1 MAASID
7 SVARPQ
13 TDVPLAVRLAV
24 CTWIAIALAVGA
36 RTLLEPA
43 HHTIF
48 PILSNSASHW
58 WHDQSLYAD
67 YKPLDYYRYS
77 PSFAVAAT
85 PLWALGLR
93 GGGIIWTWLN
103 LGVYA
108 AGLWRFRRDVLPGT
122 WSKQQESLY
131 FMLAALGG
139 LRGFWNA
146 QSNALMIGL
155 LLLGAAAVVR
165 EQWWRAALWLALP
178 VLVKVTPLSVALLF
192 CALWPR
198 HLPIRLL
205 LVLCVGFLVPFVTK
219 SPEAVLGYY
228 TEWYR
233 HLAGSSGERW
243 LGFRDGWTFW
253 LVVRHFLMGGE
264 GELPL
269 RDPIDAP
276 WYRVV
281 QLATAIAVLAWSL
294 YLQRRG
300 CNRRQLVNVTMGLST
315 AWLMVFGPA
324 SEHATYV
331 FLAPSLAWA
340 IVDAH
345 TWPRGRFLILS
356 AGVLILALGWGV
368 LARWTAVDLLLVTLP
383 VGTLLFATWFVGY
396 SVHELQRGAAED
408 VPVVKVKSSDAAEQK
423 RVLVF
428 EEA

>member
-13 TDVPLAVRLAV
+13 TGVPLMVRLAV

-36 RTLLEPA
+36 RTLLEPS

-48 PILSNSASHW
+48 PILSNSAAHW
-58 WHDQSLYAD
+58 WNDQSLYAD
-67 YKPLDYYRYS
+67 YKPLDFYRYS

-108 AGLWRFRRDVLPGT
+108 AGLWRFRRDVLPGA
-122 WSKQQESLY
+122 WSKQQEALY
-131 FMLAALGG
+131 FILAALGG

-155 LLLGAAAVVR
+155 LLLGAAAVIR

-178 VLVKVTPLSVALLF
+178 VLVKITPLSVVLLF
-192 CALWPR
+192 CVLWPR
-198 HLPIRLL
+198 HLPLRLFV
-205 LVLCVGFLVPFVTK
+205 VLSVGFLVPFVTK
-219 SPEAVLGYY
+219 SPDAVLGYY
-228 TEWYR
+228 AEWYH

-253 LVVRHFLMGGE
+253 LVVRHLVTGGE
-264 GELPL
+264 GEVPL
-269 RDPIDAP
+269 RSPIDAP
-276 WYRVV
+276 GYRVV
-281 QLATAIAVLAWSL
+281 QLATALAVLAWSL

-300 CNRRQLVNVTMGLST
+300 CDRRRLVNVTLGLGT

-340 IVDAH
+340 LVD
-345 TWPRGRFLILS
+345 TRSWPRGRYLILS
-356 AGVLILALGWGV
+356 AGILILALGWGA
-368 LARWTAVDLLLVTLP
+368 LARWTTADLLLAALP

-396 SVHELQRGAAED
+396 SLQDDVTYREPLAAR
-408 VPVVKVKSSDAAEQK
+408 SASDAFC
-423 RVLVF
+423 RIIRPSRSGLVR
-428 EEA
+428 A

>member
-1 MAASID
+1 M
-7 SVARPQ
+7 
-13 TDVPLAVRLAV
+13 
-24 CTWIAIALAVGA
+24 
-36 RTLLEPA
+36 
-43 HHTIF
+43 
-48 PILSNSASHW
+48 
-58 WHDQSLYAD
+58 
-67 YKPLDYYRYS
+67 
-77 PSFAVAAT
+77 
-85 PLWALGLR
+85 
-93 GGGIIWTWLN
+93 
-103 LGVYA
+103 GV
-108 AGLWRFRRDVLPGT
+108 
-122 WSKQQESLY
+122 
-131 FMLAALGG
+131 
-139 LRGFWNA
+139 
-146 QSNALMIGL
+146 
-155 LLLGAAAVVR
+155 
-165 EQWWRAALWLALP
+165 
-178 VLVKVTPLSVALLF
+178 
-192 CALWPR
+192 
-198 HLPIRLL
+198 
-205 LVLCVGFLVPFVTK
+205 LVPFLTK

-228 TEWYR
+228 AEWYH